1 MSKSFS
7 RRQFLGALTLVG
19 AGVGINAL
27 AMRGLRV
34 PIMAEPRH
42 VKHEARHP
50 EGDFPVLA
58 EGAFLI
64 GTEGPSLSW
73 RAFTP
78 EPALRTQGVF
88 HITIDNIH
96 SLATLRHD
104 GAGQIHDESID
115 GLKRTVRGEATSDRA
130 LTLRWEV
137 PFADSYRFAAIGDT
151 GGGRELEW
159 SLQRTHQLG
168 AQFLLLLG
176 DIYYE
181 PGDDLSVIHHLAN
194 SPVPVFSAFGNH
206 DIVRG
211 FDRNLLHWFERG
223 VGPRNSTFRLGGIQF
238 INLDTAADI
247 IPWSA
252 GMRGAL
258 LRQLPAL
265 RDNPGIREYVV
276 FSHRPIT
283 DLRPIEE
290 QPSDHSIEN
299 FGEGEWLREQLLRI
313 GARTI
318 LNGHIHNTIE
328 RDDQGLYTY
337 IAGEGLAHLDI
348 VKSQGHVDWFK
359 QSAEKSARILIGQV
373 EPQASVS
380 YRWDLLNMPLEMHCS
395 ARLRADMAK
404 EQGHFDAMLDHL
416 AKVCTHNS

>member
-1 MSKSFS
+1 MSKPSS

-27 AMRGLRV
+27 AMRGLRM
-34 PIMAEPRH
+34 PLMAEPRH

-50 EGDFPVLA
+50 EGDFPVFA
-58 EGAFLI
+58 DGAFLI
-64 GTEGPSLSW
+64 GTEGPSLAW

-78 EPALRTQGVF
+78 EPVLRAQGVF
-88 HITIDNIH
+88 HVTIDNVH
-96 SLATLRHD
+96 PLAVLKHD
-104 GAGQIHDESID
+104 GGGQIHDESID
-115 GLKRTVRGEATSDRA
+115 DLKRTVQGEVTPGSE

-159 SLQRTHQLG
+159 CLQRTHQLG

-176 DIYYE
+176 DLYYQ
-181 PGDDLSVIHHLAN
+181 PGDDLSVIRHLAN
-194 SPVPVFSAFGNH
+194 SPVPVYSALGNH

-211 FDRNLLHWFERG
+211 LDQNLLHWFERG
-223 VGPRNSTFRLGGIQF
+223 VGPRNSTFHLGGIQF
-238 INLDTAADI
+238 INLDTAADT
-247 IPWSA
+247 IPWSG

-265 RDNPGIREYVV
+265 EDNPGIREYVV

-283 DLRPIEE
+283 DLRPIEGRR
-290 QPSDHSIEN
+290 SDHSIEN
-299 FGEGEWLREQLLRI
+299 LGEGEWLREQLLRI

-337 IAGEGLAHLDI
+337 IAGEGLAHLDV
-348 VKSQGHVDWFK
+348 VKSQGRVDWFGQPAK
-359 QSAEKSARILIGQV
+359 KSARILIGEV
-373 EPQASVS
+373 EPYEPVR
-380 YRWDLLNMPLEMHCS
+380 YRWEMLNMPLEAHCS

-404 EQGHFDAMLDHL
+404 EPGHFDTLLDHL
-416 AKVCTHNS
+416 QKVCTHGS